1 MEEDNNMKKI
11 IAILLVLV
19 LALVGI
25 AGCATQDD
33 QPASNVSEEGTNAQ
47 NEENAPQ
54 AEPVEITVVTSY
66 GGDDGN
72 RGNYE
77 AAVAGYEAKTGNTV
91 LDASATANEDWK
103 AKVMTDFETGT
114 EPDVLFYFLGADANS
129 IIEADKVVSLEEIRE
144 VYPDYASN
152 MKEDLL
158 VPSPVNNEVYA
169 VPSSGFWES
178 LFVNK
183 AVLEAAG
190 VEVPGADY
198 TWDMFL
204 DDCQKIKDAGYTPV
218 AVSLQEVPHYWF
230 EFTVYNNGS
239 VANHLEVPESAT
251 DAAGQ
256 KWAAGFEDLKQLYD
270 LGYLP
275 ENTLTATDAETVQL
289 VADGQAAFLIDGS
302 WKVGYFVDNCADNL
316 GDFELCY
323 VPGKGDRK
331 ATDIIGGI
339 SMGYYITRQ
348 AWEDEG
354 RRQAAI
360 DFISHMTSDE
370 VLSTFVTTEVTALKN
385 GASPS
390 GLNEI
395 QQSAAEMTGGVTGIV
410 APVQD
415 KLTSEARADLF
426 ANVKN
431 IVTDKVAAA
440 DAIDSALAI
449 NSAQ

>member
-1 MEEDNNMKKI
+1 MKKI
-11 IAILLVLV
+11 IAILLVLTMV
-19 LALVGI
+19 LAVFS
-25 AGCATQDD
+25 GCTGQSE
-33 QPASNVSEEGTNAQ
+33 QPASDVKVSEEEGKPA
-47 NEENAPQ
+47 EQ
-54 AEPVEITVVTSY
+54 AKPVEITVVTSY

-77 AAVAGYEAKTGNTV
+77 NAIAGFEDATGNKV

-129 IIEADKVVSLEEIRE
+129 IIEADKVVSLEEIRAE
-144 VYPDYASN
+144 YPDYASN

-158 VPSPVNNEVYA
+158 VPSPADGNVYG

-178 LFVNK
+178 LFVNTK
-183 AVLEAAG
+183 VLEAAG
-190 VEVPGADY
+190 VKVPDGDY
-198 TWDMFL
+198 TWDQFL
-204 DDCQKIKDAGYTPV
+204 ADCQKINDAGYTPV

-230 EFTVYNNGS
+230 EFSVYNNGNVS
-239 VANHLEVPESAT
+239 NHLDMPTSAV
-251 DAAGQ
+251 DATGE

-289 VADGQAAFLIDGS
+289 VADGEAAFLIDGS
-302 WKVGYFVDNCADNL
+302 WKVGYFVENCSDHL
-316 GDFELCY
+316 GDFALRY
-323 VPGKGDRK
+323 VPGKDERK

-348 AWEDEG
+348 AWEDSEK
-354 RRQAAI
+354 RDAAI
-360 DFISHMTSDE
+360 EFISHMTSDE

-385 GASPS
+385 GASPA
-390 GLNEI
+390 GLNEL

-415 KLTSEARADLF
+415 KLSSEARADLF
-426 ANVKN
+426 SNVKN
-431 IVTDKVAAA
+431 IVTGKITIAE
-440 DAIDSALAI
+440 AIESALSI
-449 NSAQ
+449 G

>member
-19 LALVGI
+19 MALAGF
-25 AGCATQDD
+25 AGCADNND
-33 QPASNVSEEGTNAQ
+33 QPTSNVSEEGTNV
-47 NEENAPQ
+47 EQ
-54 AEPVEITVVTSY
+54 ADPVEITVVTSY

-77 AAVAGYEAKTGNTV
+77 AAVASYEANTGNTV

-158 VPSPVNNEVYA
+158 VPSPVDSEVYA

-218 AVSLQEVPHYWF
+218 AASLQEVPHYWF
-230 EFTVYNNGS
+230 EFTVYNNGN
-239 VANHLEVPESAT
+239 VGNHLDVPESAT

-289 VADGQAAFLIDGS
+289 VADGEAAFLIDGS
-302 WKVGYFVDNCADNL
+302 WKVGYFVENCSDHL

-348 AWEDEG
+348 AWEDED

-370 VLSTFVTTEVTALKN
+370 VLSTFVTTEVTALVN

-431 IVTDKVAAA
+431 IVTDKIGAAE
-440 DAIDSALAI
+440 AIESALAI

>member
-11 IAILLVLV
+11 IAILLVLM
-19 LALVGI
+19 LALAGF
-25 AGCATQDD
+25 AGCATQSD

-47 NEENAPQ
+47 Q
-54 AEPVEITVVTSY
+54 AGPVEITVVTSY

-77 AAVAGYEAKTGNTV
+77 AAVEGYEQETGNTV

-114 EPDVLFYFLGADANS
+114 EPDVLFYFLGADANA

-144 VYPDYASN
+144 VYPDYAGN

-183 AVLEAAG
+183 TVLEAAG
-190 VEVPGADY
+190 VDVPGADY

-204 DDCQKIKDAGYTPV
+204 DDCQKIKDAGYTPI
-218 AVSLQEVPHYWF
+218 AASLQEVPHYWF

-270 LGYLP
+270 LGFLP

-302 WKVGYFVDNCADNL
+302 WKVGYFVENCGDHL
-316 GDFELCY
+316 DDFELCY

-348 AWEDEG
+348 AWEDED

-431 IVTDKVAAA
+431 IVTDKVASA